1 MHRSGSM
8 KTNKP
13 KEKENMS
20 QAKYLIVG
28 GSHAGL
34 SALEAIRLQDEDGQ
48 ITIVSREQTLPY
60 SPTIL
65 PYVISGKKQADAI
78 LLRDQSYFTDLDV
91 RFMPDSAV
99 VAVDPTKETV
109 TLESGE
115 TIQYEKLLLATGADA
130 AVPPFSGIDTVP
142 YQVVRTLD
150 DALKLRK
157 SIQAAKSAIV
167 IGAGLIAM
175 HTAENLAR
183 AGIAVTMVVR
193 RQVSL
198 FAYFDGDAAR
208 MIETI
213 FSKNGVSIATGSG
226 VASVA
231 SAGAGCK
238 VTLESGKVLS
248 ADLLLLAAGIR
259 PRAGFLKGSG
269 IDIDLGILVNETM
282 RTNVENIWAAGD
294 VVQAPGFFDDGKT
307 INATLPN
314 ASVQGRIAGMD
325 MVDDPALKP
334 YLGSS
339 GLNTFNFFDNHGFSV
354 GLATVTD
361 STDEIE
367 VNTIY
372 LPSSRQYQK
381 LVFKNDRLIGVSAI
395 NAELDPGVLR
405 ELIQREINL
414 AEIKDQFTSDPLD
427 TGRLLMTKLW
437 R

>member
-1 MHRSGSM
+1 
-8 KTNKP
+8 
-13 KEKENMS
+13 MS
-20 QAKYLIVG
+20 QVKYLIIG

-34 SALEAIRLQDEDGQ
+34 SALEVIRFQDEDGQ
-48 ITIVSREQTLPY
+48 IAMVSREQSLPY

-65 PYVISGKKQADAI
+65 PYVISGKKQTDTI
-78 LLRDQSYFTDLDV
+78 LLRDESYFADLNV
-91 RFMPDSAV
+91 RFMPGSTV
-99 VAVDPTKETV
+99 VAVNPAEATV
-109 TLESGE
+109 ALQSGE
-115 TIQYEKLLLATGADA
+115 TIRYEKLLLATGADA
-130 AVPPFSGIDTVP
+130 AVPPFPGIDTVS

-150 DALKLRK
+150 DALKLRR
-157 SIQAAKSAIV
+157 SIQNAKSAVV

-183 AGIAVTMVVR
+183 AGLEVTMVVR

-213 FSKNGVSIATGSG
+213 FSKNGVRIATGSG
-226 VASVA
+226 VAGIA
-231 SAGAGCK
+231 PDGDGCEVK
-238 VTLESGKVLS
+238 LESGEALS
-248 ADLLLLAAGIR
+248 ADLLLLAAGVR
-259 PRAGFLKGSG
+259 PRAGFLEGSG
-269 IDIDLGILVNETM
+269 IDIDQGILVNESM
-282 RTNVENIWAAGD
+282 RTNVDNIWAAGD
-294 VVQAPGFFDDGKT
+294 VAQAPGFFDEGKT

-325 MVDDPALKP
+325 MVGDPALKP
-334 YLGSS
+334 YPGSS

-354 GLATVTD
+354 GLATVTET
-361 STDEIE
+361 TDNIE

-381 LVFKNDRLIGVSAI
+381 MVFKNDRLIGVSAI

-414 AEIKDQFTSDPLD
+414 AEIKDRFTSDPLN

>member
-1 MHRSGSM
+1 
-8 KTNKP
+8 
-13 KEKENMS
+13 MS
-20 QAKYLIVG
+20 EVKYLIIG

-34 SALEAIRLQDEDGQ
+34 SALEVIRFQDEDGQ
-48 ITIVSREQTLPY
+48 IAMVSREQSLPY

-65 PYVISGKKQADAI
+65 PYVISGKKQTDTI
-78 LLRDQSYFTDLDV
+78 LLRDESYFADLNV
-91 RFMPDSAV
+91 RFMPGSTV
-99 VAVDPTKETV
+99 VAVNPAEATV
-109 TLESGE
+109 ALQSGE
-115 TIQYEKLLLATGADA
+115 TIRYEKLLLATGADA
-130 AVPPFSGIDTVP
+130 AVPPFPGIDTVS
-142 YQVVRTLD
+142 YQVFRTLD
-150 DALKLRK
+150 DALKLRR
-157 SIQAAKSAIV
+157 SIQNAKSAVV

-183 AGIAVTMVVR
+183 AGLEVTMVVR

-213 FSKNGVSIATGSG
+213 FSKNGVRIATGSG
-226 VASVA
+226 VAGIA
-231 SAGAGCK
+231 PEGDGCEVK
-238 VTLESGKVLS
+238 LESGEALS
-248 ADLLLLAAGIR
+248 ADLLLLAAGVR
-259 PRAGFLKGSG
+259 PRAGFLENSG
-269 IDIDLGILVNETM
+269 IDIDQGILVNESM
-282 RTNVENIWAAGD
+282 RTNVDNIWAAGD
-294 VVQAPGFFDDGKT
+294 VAQAPGFFDEGKT

-325 MVDDPALKP
+325 MVGDPALKP
-334 YLGSS
+334 YPGSS

-354 GLATVTD
+354 GLATVTET
-361 STDEIE
+361 TDNIE

-405 ELIQREINL
+405 ELIQREVNL
-414 AEIKDQFTSDPLD
+414 AEIKDRFTSDPLN

>member
-1 MHRSGSM
+1 M
-8 KTNKP
+8 KTNKTE
-13 KEKENMS
+13 EKHNMS

-28 GSHAGL
+28 SSHAGL
-34 SALEAIRLQDEDGQ
+34 SALEAIRLQDEEGP

-65 PYVISGKKQADAI
+65 PYVISGKKQVDAI
-78 LLRDQSYFTDLDV
+78 SLRDPSYFSDLNV
-91 RFMPDSAV
+91 RFKPDSAV
-99 VAVDPTKETV
+99 VAVDPSKAIV

-130 AVPPFSGIDTVP
+130 AVPPFPGIETVP
-142 YQVVRTLD
+142 YQVVRTLG
-150 DALKLRK
+150 DALKLRD
-157 SIQAAKSAIV
+157 SIQDATSAIV

-175 HTAENLAR
+175 HTAENLAQ
-183 AGIAVTMVVR
+183 AGLEVTMVVR

-226 VASVA
+226 VAGVA
-231 SAGAGCK
+231 SSGSGCE
-238 VTLESGKVLS
+238 VTLESGRVLS
-248 ADLLLLAAGIR
+248 ADLLLLAAGVR
-259 PRAGFLKGSG
+259 PRAGFLEGSG
-269 IDIDLGILVNETM
+269 IDINQGILVNETM
-282 RTNVENIWAAGD
+282 RTNIQNIWAAGD
-294 VVQAPGFFDDGKT
+294 VAQAPGFFDAGKT

-325 MVDDPALKP
+325 MVEDPALKP
-334 YLGSS
+334 YPGSS

-354 GLATVTD
+354 GLATVTEPND
-361 STDEIE
+361 DIE

-381 LVFKNDRLIGVSAI
+381 LVFKNDRLIGASAI

-414 AEIKDQFTSDPLD
+414 AEIKDQFTSDPLN

>member
-1 MHRSGSM
+1 MSRSGLM
-8 KTNKP
+8 KTNKTE
-13 KEKENMS
+13 EKQNML
-20 QAKYLIVG
+20 QAKYLIIG
-28 GSHAGL
+28 SSHAGL
-34 SALEAIRLQDEDGQ
+34 SALEAIRLQDEEGE
-48 ITIVSREQTLPY
+48 IAIVSREQTLPY

-65 PYVISGKKQADAI
+65 PYVISGKKQVDTI
-78 LLRDQSYFTDLDV
+78 SLRDQSYFADLNV

-99 VAVDPTKETV
+99 AAVDPAKAIV

-130 AVPPFSGIDTVP
+130 AVPPFSGIETVP

-150 DALKLRK
+150 DALKLRD
-157 SIQAAKSAIV
+157 SIQDATSAIV

-175 HTAENLAR
+175 HTAENLAQ
-183 AGIAVTMVVR
+183 AGLEVTMVVR

-226 VASVA
+226 VAGVA
-231 SAGAGCK
+231 SAGSGCK

-248 ADLLLLAAGIR
+248 ADLLLLAAGVR
-259 PRAGFLKGSG
+259 PRAGFLEGSG
-269 IDIDLGILVNETM
+269 IDIDQGILVNETM
-282 RTNVENIWAAGD
+282 RTNVQNIWAAGD
-294 VVQAPGFFDDGKT
+294 VAQAPGFFDAGKT

-325 MVDDPALKP
+325 MVEDPALKP
-334 YLGSS
+334 FPGSS

-354 GLATVTD
+354 GLATVTET
-361 STDEIE
+361 TDEVE

-414 AEIKDQFTSDPLD
+414 AEIKDQFTSDPLN

>member
-1 MHRSGSM
+1 
-8 KTNKP
+8 
-13 KEKENMS
+13 MS
-20 QAKYLIVG
+20 QVKYLIIG

-34 SALEAIRLQDEDGQ
+34 CALEAIRFQDEEGE
-48 ITIVSREQTLPY
+48 IAMVSREQSLPY

-65 PYVISGKKQADAI
+65 PYVISGKKQTDTI
-78 LLRDQSYFTDLDV
+78 LLRDESYFTDLNV
-91 RFMPDSAV
+91 QFMPGSNV
-99 VAVDPTKETV
+99 VAVNPAETTV
-109 TLESGE
+109 ALQSGE
-115 TIQYEKLLLATGADA
+115 TIRYEKLLLATGADA
-130 AVPPFSGIDTVP
+130 AIPPFPGIDTVS

-157 SIQAAKSAIV
+157 SIQNAKSAIV

-183 AGIAVTMVVR
+183 AGLEVTMVVR

-198 FAYFDGDAAR
+198 FAYFDGAAAR

-213 FSKNGVSIATGSG
+213 FSKNGVAIATGSG
-226 VASVA
+226 VAGIA
-231 SAGAGCK
+231 PKGDGCEVK
-238 VTLESGKVLS
+238 LESGEALS
-248 ADLLLLAAGIR
+248 ADLLLLAAGVR
-259 PRAGFLKGSG
+259 PRAGFLEGSG
-269 IDIDLGILVNETM
+269 IDIDQGILVNESM
-282 RTNVENIWAAGD
+282 RTNVDNIWAAGD
-294 VVQAPGFFDDGKT
+294 VAQAPGFFDEGKT

-325 MVDDPALKP
+325 MVGDPALKP
-334 YLGSS
+334 YPGSS

-354 GLATVTD
+354 GLATVTET
-361 STDEIE
+361 TDNME

-405 ELIQREINL
+405 ELIQREVNL
-414 AEIKDQFTSDPLD
+414 AEIKDRFTSDPLN

>member
-1 MHRSGSM
+1 
-8 KTNKP
+8 
-13 KEKENMS
+13 MS
-20 QAKYLIVG
+20 QTKYLIVG
-28 GSHAGL
+28 SSHAGL
-34 SALEAIRLQDEDGQ
+34 SALEAIRLQDEEGQ
-48 ITIVSREQTLPY
+48 ITIVSREKALPY

-65 PYVISGKKQADAI
+65 PYVISGKKQVDTI
-78 LLRDQSYFTDLDV
+78 SLRDQSYFADLNV
-91 RFMPDSAV
+91 RFMPDNAV
-99 VAVDPTKETV
+99 VAVDPAKAIV
-109 TLESGE
+109 TLDSGE
-115 TIQYEKLLLATGADA
+115 KIQYQKLLLATGADA
-130 AVPPFSGIDTVP
+130 AVPPFPGIETVP

-150 DALKLRK
+150 DALKLRN
-157 SIQAAKSAIV
+157 SIQDATSAIV

-175 HTAENLAR
+175 HTAENLAQ
-183 AGIAVTMVVR
+183 AGLEVTMVVR

-198 FAYFDGDAAR
+198 FAYFDGEAAR

-213 FSKNGVSIATGSG
+213 FSNNGVSIATGSG
-226 VASVA
+226 VAGVA
-231 SAGAGCK
+231 SAEGGCK

-248 ADLLLLAAGIR
+248 ADLLLLAAGVR
-259 PRAGFLKGSG
+259 PRAGFLEGSG
-269 IDIDLGILVNETM
+269 IDIDQGILVNETM
-282 RTNVENIWAAGD
+282 RTNVQNVWAAGD
-294 VVQAPGFFDDGKT
+294 VAQAPGFFDDGKT

-325 MVDDPALKP
+325 MVEDPALKP
-334 YLGSS
+334 YPGSS

-354 GLATVTD
+354 GLATVTETKD
-361 STDEIE
+361 DIE

-372 LPSSRQYQK
+372 LPSSRRYQK

-414 AEIKDQFTSDPLD
+414 AEIKDQFTSDPLN